1 MVYVY
6 VENGKVKD
14 RVRVDPYEIFT
25 AEYAAKF
32 MGVADEVDFEWTF
45 DGERFSPPVP
55 VVLPEPTPPV
65 APTKEELL
73 AQLQALQAQIQ
84 ALE

>member
-25 AEYAAKF
+25 AEYAKRF

-45 DGERFSPPVP
+45 DGEHFSPPPP
-55 VVLPEPTPPV
+55 VVVSVPTPP
-65 APTKEELL
+65 AALTKEELL

>member
-6 VENGKVKD
+6 VENGKVRD
-14 RVRVDPYEIFT
+14 RVRVNPYEIFT
-25 AEYAAKF
+25 SEYAAKF
-32 MGVADEVDFEWTF
+32 MGVDDEVDFEWTY
-45 DGERFSPPVP
+45 DGEQFSPPPP
-55 VVLPEPTPPV
+55 VVIPEPTPP
-65 APTKEELL
+65 ATPTKEELL